1 MLQALSNT
9 AWACSKLGVY
19 SKELLDAI
27 AQEASK
33 KLRDFNAQNIANL
46 VSSVNVNAVRS
57 YLLVRICSYIFVHVM
72 RGEGLLMRHL
82 SGGQGRLYKL
92 QLWL

>member
-33 KLRDFNAQNIANL
+33 KLHDFNAQNIANL
-46 VSSVNVNAVRS
+46 VSPLYESAVD
-57 YLLVRICSYIFVHVM
+57 I
-72 RGEGLLMRHL
+72 
-82 SGGQGRLYKL
+82 
-92 QLWL
+92 